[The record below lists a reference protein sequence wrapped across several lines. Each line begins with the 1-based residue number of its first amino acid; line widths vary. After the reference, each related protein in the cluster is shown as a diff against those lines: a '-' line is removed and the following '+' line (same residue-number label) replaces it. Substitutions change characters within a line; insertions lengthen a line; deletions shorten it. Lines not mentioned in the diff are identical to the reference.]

1 MHKYFWHFGGDFLLS
16 LLCYTGKLFYL
27 IGTGENMSKI
37 YKQFPSGKILETR
50 NWKAADEVKNGVTIM
65 RTLSK
70 LEEEKYHQLK
80 SVGATDSAIWKAL
93 RTTEDELESS
103 RLKQG
108 AMQIELTIPL
118 QELTKRQLI
127 RLFNKYAGYELPSM
141 LSMRKDDIIKLI
153 HTISPSDVT
162 RIKVEDR

>member
-1 MHKYFWHFGGDFLLS
+1 LPLLR
-16 LLCYTGKLFYL
+16 YTGKLFYM
-27 IGTGENMSKI
+27 IEKGESMSKI
-37 YKQFPSGKILETR
+37 YNQIPSGKILETS
-50 NWKAADEVKNGVTIM
+50 NWEAVDEVKNGVKIM

-93 RTTEDELESS
+93 RTNKDEIESS

-108 AMQIELTIPL
+108 TMQIELTIPL

-127 RLFNKYAGYELPSM
+127 LLFNKYAGYELQSM
-141 LSMRKDDIIKLI
+141 FSMRKDDIIKLI
-153 HTISPSDVT
+153 HTISPSDIT
-162 RIKVEDR
+162 RVKVENK

>member
-1 MHKYFWHFGGDFLLS
+1 M
-16 LLCYTGKLFYL
+16 
-27 IGTGENMSKI
+27 GEIMSKI

-50 NWKAADEVKNGVTIM
+50 NWKSADEVKNGVTIM

-80 SVGATDSAIWKAL
+80 SAGATDSAIWKAL
-93 RTTEDELESS
+93 RTNQDELESS

-108 AMQIELTIPL
+108 TMQIELTIPL
-118 QELTKRQLI
+118 QELTKQQLI
-127 RLFNKYAGYELPSM
+127 LIFNKYAGYELPSM

-153 HTISPSDVT
+153 HAISPSNIARVKADDKT
-162 RIKVEDR
+162 KES